1 MNRIISLKTLKA
13 WLQLG
18 CIAALGTIVV
28 ISPRLASA
36 ETAAETANLLPMP
49 PKMVA
54 KMRAPKAGE
63 GALDTP
69 FFNAK
74 KEPLT
79 LSSLKGRG
87 LVVNFW
93 ATWCAPCIREMPSL
107 NRLAKSLEGTGVELL
122 TISEDRNALKVV
134 PQFLKA
140 KGWDNLKAYYD
151 VKGKLSRRLDIV
163 GLPSTVLINA
173 EGVFLGRIMG
183 TLEWDDPAIKAFL
196 IQDLAPKSKTSKP

>member
-1 MNRIISLKTLKA
+1 MNQEISLKHLKTCV
-13 WLQLG
+13 QLG
-18 CIAALGTIVV
+18 CMIAVLAIVV

-36 ETAAETANLLPMP
+36 QTAEVLPMP
-49 PKMVA
+49 PQMTA

-79 LSSLKGRG
+79 LSGLKGQG

-107 NRLAKSLEGTGVELL
+107 NRLAKSLEGTGVKLI
-122 TISEDRNALKVV
+122 TISEDRKALKVV
-134 PQFLKA
+134 PPFLKA
-140 KGWDNLKAYYD
+140 HGWDNLKPYYD
-151 VKGKLSRRLDIV
+151 EKGKLSRRLDII

-183 TLEWDDPAIKAFL
+183 TLEWDAPEIKAFL
-196 IQDLAPKSKTSKP
+196 IQDLAPKPETPKP